1 MGPFQPS
8 ASGDGDQVG
17 PRSYLYRVTG
27 MASPLLERDDRSPVV
42 RLGGA
47 FGAHQLDEAADAVD
61 VTMAMVIFAGI
72 GVSEVMAQT

>member
-1 MGPFQPS
+1 
-8 ASGDGDQVG
+8 
-17 PRSYLYRVTG
+17 

-61 VTMAMVIFAGI
+61 VTIAMVIFAGI
-72 GVSEVMAQT
+72 GVSEVMAQG